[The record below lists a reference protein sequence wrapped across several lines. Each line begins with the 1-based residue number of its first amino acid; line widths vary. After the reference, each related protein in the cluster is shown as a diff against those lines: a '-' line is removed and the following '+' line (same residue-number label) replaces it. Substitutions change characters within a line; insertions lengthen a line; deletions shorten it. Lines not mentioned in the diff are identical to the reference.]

1 MQKPKVNEK
10 QGKSS
15 FCLYLFI
22 SFFCLVFRCYYELNI
37 GSEVAAGVCF
47 VDFENIV
54 RASCCVFF
62 FLREIV
68 LCCKSIVTSLIL
80 NNVVNSSLNKCN
92 SVKLFMSRVETETI
106 LNKKHLRVY

>member
-1 MQKPKVNEK
+1 M
-10 QGKSS
+10 
-15 FCLYLFI
+15 
-22 SFFCLVFRCYYELNI
+22 
-37 GSEVAAGVCF
+37 
-47 VDFENIV
+47 
-54 RASCCVFF
+54 
-62 FLREIV
+62 